1 MQPIT
6 ALMVSRALA
15 DEHRRTA
22 ERRRRDER
30 QRREPSTTAARRPLA
45 WPFHLLRPRPSGSR
59 A

>member
-1 MQPIT
+1 MHPAT

-22 ERRRRDER
+22 ERHRRDAS
-30 QRREPSTTAARRPLA
+30 QRRSTEQARRPVA
-45 WPFHLLRPRPSGSR
+45 WPFRLLRPRPAGTG